1 MRPDTRGTGS
11 GGAAYGK
18 EAFSMIS
25 IKPPGLKPGD
35 TIGFFSPSSAAT
47 AWAPNR
53 FARARDFLGAQG
65 FRLKAGSL
73 TGAQDHWRSGSI
85 AARASELNTLIRDP
99 QVRAIMSVIGGS
111 NSNSLLPYLDY
122 EALKRDP
129 KILIGYSDVTALL
142 LGVYAQT
149 GLVTFY
155 GPALVASFGEL
166 APLVNETLAGFE
178 QICLA
183 AGASLPHRLPT
194 PAHWTEERLDWEH
207 QGRAKQCQPNR
218 LISVGSGKVRG
229 RLMGGNLNTL
239 AGIWGSPYMPAIEP
253 GDILLLEDSLKT
265 AETVERSFAHLK
277 LCGVFDRIGALV
289 LGKHELFN
297 AQGSGK
303 RPLDILLEVVGEPGF
318 PILAE
323 FDCAHTHP
331 MLTLPLG
338 IQAELDLDSQSLTL
352 CEPWLC

>member
-1 MRPDTRGTGS
+1 MTS
-11 GGAAYGK
+11 L
-18 EAFSMIS
+18 
-25 IKPPGLKPGD
+25 KPPGLKPGD

-47 AWAPNR
+47 AWAPQR
-53 FARARDFLGAQG
+53 FARARAFLEARG

-73 TGAQDHWRSGSI
+73 TGQQDHWRSGSI
-85 AARASELNTLIRDP
+85 VARAAELNALIRDP
-99 QVRAIMSVIGGS
+99 EVRCIMSVIGGS

-129 KILIGYSDVTALL
+129 KIIIGYSDVTALL
-142 LGVYAQT
+142 LGIYAKT

-166 APLVNETLAGFE
+166 PPLVDETLSGFR
-178 QICLA
+178 QICQ
-183 AGASLPHRLPT
+183 AGGAVVPHTLPT
-194 PAHWTEERLDWEH
+194 PAQWTDERLDWEN
-207 QGRAKQCQPNR
+207 QTRAKQCLPNR

-229 RLMGGNLNTL
+229 RLIGGNLNTL
-239 AGIWGSPYMPAIEP
+239 AGIWGSPYMPAIQQ
-253 GDILLLEDSLKT
+253 GDILLLEDSLHL

-297 AQGSGK
+297 QQGSGK
-303 RPLDILLEVVGEPGF
+303 RPLDILLEVVGEPAF

-338 IQAELDLDSQSLTL
+338 IEAELDLDAQTLTL
-352 CEPWLC
+352 CEPWLR

>member
-1 MRPDTRGTGS
+1 MILLKPTG
-11 GGAAYGK
+11 
-18 EAFSMIS
+18 
-25 IKPPGLKPGD
+25 LQPGD

-47 AWAPNR
+47 AWAPHR
-53 FARARDFLGAQG
+53 FERAKAYLTAQG

-73 TGAQDHWRSGSI
+73 TGAQDHWRSGTI
-85 AARASELNTLIRDP
+85 AARADELNALIRDP
-99 QVRAIMSVIGGS
+99 EVRAIMSVIGGS
-111 NSNSLLPYLDY
+111 NSNALLPYLDY

-142 LGVYAQT
+142 LGIYART

-166 APLVNETLAGFE
+166 PPLVDETLAGF
-178 QICLA
+178 QRICLA
-183 AGASLPHRLPT
+183 GGAAVPHIVPT
-194 PAHWTEERLDWEH
+194 PAQWTDERLDWEN
-207 QGRAKQCQPNR
+207 QSRAKACQPNR

-229 RLMGGNLNTL
+229 RLIGGNLNTM
-239 AGIWGSPYMPAIEP
+239 AGIWGSPYMPPIEA
-253 GDILLLEDSLKT
+253 GDILLLEDSLKR

-289 LGKHELFN
+289 LGKHEQFDD
-297 AQGSGK
+297 QGSGK
-303 RPLDILLEVVGEPGF
+303 GPLDILLEVVGEPRF

-323 FDCAHTHP
+323 YDCAHTHP

-338 IQAELDLDSQSLTL
+338 IQAELDLDGQRLIL
-352 CEPWLC
+352 LEPWLR

>member
-1 MRPDTRGTGS
+1 MTLL
-11 GGAAYGK
+11 
-18 EAFSMIS
+18 
-25 IKPPGLKPGD
+25 KPPGLNPGD

-53 FARARDFLGAQG
+53 FARAKAYLAAQG
-65 FRLKAGSL
+65 FELKAGSL
-73 TGAQDHWRSGSI
+73 TGEQDHWRSGSI
-85 AARASELNTLIRDP
+85 AARADELNALIRDP

-111 NSNSLLPYLDY
+111 NSNSLLPYLDFD
-122 EALKRDP
+122 ALKRDP
-129 KILIGYSDVTALL
+129 KIVIGYSDVTALL
-142 LGVYAQT
+142 LGIHAQT

-166 APLVNETLAGFE
+166 SPLVDETLVGFLSVCMAG
-178 QICLA
+178 
-183 AGASLPHRLPT
+183 GASLPHRLPT
-194 PAHWTEERLDWEH
+194 PTQWTEERLDWEH
-207 QGRAKQCQPNR
+207 QTRAKQCWPNR
-218 LISVGSGKVRG
+218 LISVGTGRVRG
-229 RLMGGNLNTL
+229 RLIGGNLNTL
-239 AGIWGSPYMPAIEP
+239 AGIWGSPYMPSIKR

-265 AETVERSFAHLK
+265 AETVERAFTHLK

-303 RPLDILLEVVGEPGF
+303 RPLDILLEVVGEPTF

-323 FDCAHTHP
+323 YDSAHTHP

-338 IQAELDLDSQSLTL
+338 IEAELDLDAQSLTL
-352 CEPWLC
+352 CESWLGE